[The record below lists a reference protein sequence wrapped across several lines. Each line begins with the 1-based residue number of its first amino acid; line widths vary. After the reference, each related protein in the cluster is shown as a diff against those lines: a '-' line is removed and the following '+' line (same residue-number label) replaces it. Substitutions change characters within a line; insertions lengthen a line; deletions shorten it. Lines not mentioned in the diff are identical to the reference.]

1 MPVSD
6 LKRPCANC
14 PFRTDGAGVA
24 LRPRRAAEIIVSIV
38 EGCASFSCHKTLE
51 RREGRLEVVAT
62 TQLCAGAMILLDAI
76 GQPNT
81 AMQLGQRLGYFDPAD
96 LDADAPACRSIEAFL
111 ALHGATLGMLEE
123 IHSERDGE
131 REQRP

>member
-1 MPVSD
+1 MPVFD

-24 LRPRRAAEIIVSIV
+24 LRPRRAAAIIVSIV
-38 EGCASFSCHKTLE
+38 EGCESFSCHKTLA
-51 RREGRLEVVAT
+51 RGDEGLEVVAT

-81 AMQLGQRLGYFDPAD
+81 AMQLGQRLGFFDPAY
-96 LDADAPACRSIEAFL
+96 LDAEAPTCRSVEAFL
-111 ALHGATLGMLEE
+111 ELHGATPAMLEE
-123 IHSERDGE
+123 IRSEE
-131 REQRP
+131 RGS